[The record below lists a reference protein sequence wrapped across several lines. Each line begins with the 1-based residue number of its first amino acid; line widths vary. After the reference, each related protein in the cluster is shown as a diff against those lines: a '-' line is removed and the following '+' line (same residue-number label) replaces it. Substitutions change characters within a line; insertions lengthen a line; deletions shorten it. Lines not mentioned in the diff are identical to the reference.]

1 MMHELYDLFDQT
13 HKKCYY
19 EVGQVHQQMLNFN
32 FLFMNIEIIENILGL
47 LERTSITGKEVPIFN
62 KVVGALLEERQNL
75 IKKLQETPQ

>member
-1 MMHELYDLFDQT
+1 
-13 HKKCYY
+13 
-19 EVGQVHQQMLNFN
+19 
-32 FLFMNIEIIENILGL
+32 MNIEIIENILGL